1 MGANKCM
8 FHQSYGF
15 VFVFLRVQI
24 LWVVHGETEF
34 SIYSLWTQLINIFS
48 LIDQ

>member
-24 LWVVHGETEF
+24 LWASPWG
-34 SIYSLWTQLINIFS
+34 
-48 LIDQ
+48 D